1 MGKKRKCLKTIGTAS
16 NPLKCGKGSGCLEK
30 DTGCILWHPPDE
42 EQHPPDDE
50 QNPPDDEQHPPD
62 DQYPSDKQH
71 PPDEQHLYDEQD
83 PPNQEQPKP
92 DQKAES
98 LYRAMSM
105 SKEVRNLNPTL
116 KRGENS
122 NDSRNVLAG
131 TPSWLVFRE
140 STKWWQNWASNK
152 SRGPAPAAG
161 LRGGGGVRGDHGG
174 LAQAGLLHQGEE
186 RGKTLYFAILILT
199 NIIIMASFIKE
210 GADKESREA
219 FKILIQEYRPKGYQ
233 K

>member
-42 EQHPPDDE
+42 EQHPPDD
-50 QNPPDDEQHPPD
+50 
-62 DQYPSDKQH
+62 QYPSDKQH
-71 PPDEQHLYDEQD
+71 PPDEQHLYDEQH
-83 PPNQEQPKP
+83 PPNQQQPKP

-98 LYRAMSM
+98 LYRAMS
-105 SKEVRNLNPTL
+105 KEARRPDWSPEKVQ
-116 KRGENS
+116 
-122 NDSRNVLAG
+122 NDDRVEQVTSHVVQRQQQGCEEEVECEATMVALHKLA
-131 TPSWLVFRE
+131 TS
-140 STKWWQNWASNK
+140 
-152 SRGPAPAAG
+152 
-161 LRGGGGVRGDHGG
+161 
-174 LAQAGLLHQGEE
+174 
-186 RGKTLYFAILILT
+186 
-199 NIIIMASFIKE
+199 IKE